1 MRYNYSIMITIIC
14 STNRNN
20 SVSRIIADI
29 YKENLDE
36 LGADSVIVD
45 LKDLPKDFIVSA
57 LYEQSGKNEEFNPIR
72 ERMRESEK
80 FIFIIPEYNGSFPGV
95 LKTFID
101 GLKFPDTFRGKKCAL
116 VGVSSGIQGGVLAM
130 SHLTD
135 IMNYCG
141 TSVLAL
147 KPKLPGIDSHLK
159 DGKLTHEKYQQLL
172 KGQAEAFINF

>member
-1 MRYNYSIMITIIC
+1 MRYKYSIMITIIC

-20 SVSRIIADI
+20 SVSSIIADI

-36 LGADSVIVD
+36 LGAESEIVD
-45 LKDLPKDFIVSA
+45 LKDLPRDFIVSA
-57 LYEQSGKNEEFNPIR
+57 LYEQSGKNEDFNPIR
-72 ERMRESEK
+72 EQMKQSEK
-80 FIFIIPEYNGSFPGV
+80 FVFIIPEYNGSFPGV

-116 VGVSSGIQGGVLAM
+116 VGVSSGMQGGVLAM

-141 TSVLAL
+141 TSVLAF
-147 KPKLPGIDSHLK
+147 KPKLPGIDQHLK
-159 DGKLTHEKYQQLL
+159 DGKLTHEKYNEVL
-172 KGQAEAFINF
+172 KRQASSFVDF